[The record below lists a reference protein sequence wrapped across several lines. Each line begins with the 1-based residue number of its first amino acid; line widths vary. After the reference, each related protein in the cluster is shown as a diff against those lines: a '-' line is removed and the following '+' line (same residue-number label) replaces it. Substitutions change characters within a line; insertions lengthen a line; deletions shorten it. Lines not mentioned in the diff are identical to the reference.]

1 MPNNTP
7 MTVDQRASS
16 ASRWHVTRWRRSFRG
31 PQHIGMEDMTACEL
45 VALLTTIRPVFE
57 RRAAAQRQPVPVL
70 TLLRPKSARRS
81 AGGGER

>member
-7 MTVDQRASS
+7 TVDSLAELCG
-16 ASRWHVTRWRRSFRG
+16 ALAYDEVFEIMGG
-31 PQHIGMEDMTACEL
+31 PQHIGMDDPTACEM
-45 VALLTTIRPVFE
+45 VALLTVIRPVFE
-57 RRAAAQRQPVPVL
+57 RRAAAQRQPAPVL